1 MEPSLAS
8 PVTPRLRAVKPQRP
22 WRERPGYRERPTGGW
37 SCVAWSPLALIPLTK
52 ARRNRIGSVSA
63 RSRHERWRWRLTRE
77 AKASLKEEFDLLDT
91 NGDGVLSRA
100 EYAQR
105 NDRLQSQETQ
115 VSSSGAV
122 LDQKLES
129 FKQYLVECEESGP
142 LQYRVVESFLVAL
155 GTICFVTRVVSPD
168 VAGELFLKEVED
180 IVNVSFFI
188 KFLLLFWIN
197 DFDISWLFT
206 GSGALDVASCLPVL
220 CIPARIIGGPSLEQT
235 TDLLQIGRFLR
246 LLRVALP
253 SDTGRGRWR
262 WSRTVPVTQQIIAVL
277 LSLLGTTVVSAT
289 VLYSFENDPSVNLEA
304 TERSFE
310 DALIYMVNI
319 FAGRDPP
326 WYPGNPQAKIAS
338 VIATTSGII
347 FIPFLVARSVELFMS
362 SDNSAANLLP
372 TARAGTSNPA
382 GPGAG
387 LDLWVAVLEQL
398 DDLEN
403 KGLMASDDLRQLRQ
417 MCLSKDTRL
426 AILHQ
431 RYCKQYPVN
440 TQLFA
445 SRLLELLE
453 MGPVEEK
460 KPCKAAS
467 TQGACAE
474 A

>member
-1 MEPSLAS
+1 MHPLPVLPGRSTDRSLPSWTWACPLAPFALAVPKVARRCASGHRVPSLRRRRFQWALWCADS
-8 PVTPRLRAVKPQRP
+8 RLR
-22 WRERPGYRERPTGGW
+22 
-37 SCVAWSPLALIPLTK
+37 C
-52 ARRNRIGSVSA
+52 
-63 RSRHERWRWRLTRE
+63 E
-77 AKASLKEEFDLLDT
+77 AKSRSWDEFDLLDT
-91 NGDGVLSRA
+91 NRDGVLSRA
-100 EYAQR
+100 EYAKR
-105 NDRLQSQETQ
+105 MELPDGKTQ
-115 VSSSGAV
+115 VTSRGG
-122 LDQKLES
+122 LNDKLES
-129 FKQYLVECEESGP
+129 FKQYLVECEETGP

-168 VAGELFLKEVED
+168 IAGELFLKEVED

-197 DFDISWLFT
+197 EFDISWLFT

-220 CIPARIIGGPSLEQT
+220 CIPARIIGGPGLEQT

-253 SDTGRGRWR
+253 SDSGRGKWR

-289 VLYSFENDPSVNLEA
+289 VLYSFENDPSFVSLEA

-362 SDNSAANLLP
+362 SDNAAASNFLP
-372 TARAGTSNPA
+372 GAVRAGSPA
-382 GPGAG
+382 GVPGAG

-398 DDLEN
+398 DDLEV
-403 KGLMASDDLRQLRQ
+403 KGLLAPEDLRLLRQ
-417 MCLSKDTRL
+417 MCLKKDSRL

-431 RYCKQYPVN
+431 RYCKQYPIN
-440 TQLFA
+440 YQLFA
-445 SRLLELLE
+445 SRLLELLDMGREE
-453 MGPVEEK
+453 M
-460 KPCKAAS
+460 KPCKSSS
-467 TQGACAE
+467 TQGACVE
-474 A
+474 S

>member
-1 MEPSLAS
+1 
-8 PVTPRLRAVKPQRP
+8 
-22 WRERPGYRERPTGGW
+22 
-37 SCVAWSPLALIPLTK
+37 
-52 ARRNRIGSVSA
+52 
-63 RSRHERWRWRLTRE
+63 LTRE

-326 WYPGNPQAKIAS
+326 WY
-338 VIATTSGII
+338 
-347 FIPFLVARSVELFMS
+347 LRRRS
-362 SDNSAANLLP
+362 NHHCC
-372 TARAGTSNPA
+372 
-382 GPGAG
+382 
-387 LDLWVAVLEQL
+387 
-398 DDLEN
+398 
-403 KGLMASDDLRQLRQ
+403 LR
-417 MCLSKDTRL
+417 T
-426 AILHQ
+426 
-431 RYCKQYPVN
+431 
-440 TQLFA
+440 
-445 SRLLELLE
+445 
-453 MGPVEEK
+453 G
-460 KPCKAAS
+460 
-467 TQGACAE
+467 
-474 A
+474 